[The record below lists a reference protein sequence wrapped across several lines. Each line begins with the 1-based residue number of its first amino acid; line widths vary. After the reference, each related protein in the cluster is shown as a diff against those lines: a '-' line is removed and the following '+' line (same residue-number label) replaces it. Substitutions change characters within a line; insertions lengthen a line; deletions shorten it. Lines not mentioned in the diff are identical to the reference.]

1 MVLRMSDQ
9 KRLIE
14 TKARALRKY
23 EGDPDAFRPAPG
35 QPGIELLSA
44 FGPVIGR
51 AAVPQALTDQL
62 NRFSDGQPRPGELLV
77 PENVMTSGGEHSL
90 LHLIE
95 TAVGRYAEAVEGGK
109 PSRVQVDV
117 AWVVAQQADTPSPAH
132 FHSCD
137 VSGILYLGLPP
148 GVDDQEQLART
159 YISGRKAGWINF
171 IHGDR
176 QRFSRSLVSIR
187 PTTGVLYLFP
197 GWLMHVAEPFLGLG
211 ERRSLSFNAVVEA

>member
-1 MVLRMSDQ
+1 M
-9 KRLIE
+9 
-14 TKARALRKY
+14 
-23 EGDPDAFRPAPG
+23 
-35 QPGIELLSA
+35 ELLST
-44 FGPVIGR
+44 FGPAIGR
-51 AAVPQALTDQL
+51 TAVPQDLTDQL
-62 NRFSDGQPRPGELLV
+62 NRFADAHARPGEFLV
-77 PENVMTSGGEHSL
+77 PEEVMTSGGERSL

-95 TAVGRYAEAVEGGK
+95 TAVARYAEAVEGQA
-109 PSRVQVDV
+109 PARVQVDV
-117 AWVVAQQADTPSPAH
+117 AWVVCQGENTPSPAH

-148 GVDDQEQLART
+148 GVDDEAELART

-197 GWLMHVAEPFLGLG
+197 GWLLHVAEPFLGPG
-211 ERRSLSFNAVVEA
+211 ERRSLSFNAVVDALK

>member
-1 MVLRMSDQ
+1 MDQ
-9 KRLIE
+9 KRQIE

-23 EGDPDAFRPAPG
+23 EGDPSAFAPASG
-35 QPGIELLSA
+35 QPGMELLSA
-44 FGPVIGR
+44 FGPTIARV
-51 AAVPQALTDQL
+51 AVPEALTDQL
-62 NRFSDGQPRPGELLV
+62 NRFADAQPRPGEFLV
-77 PENVMTSGGEHSL
+77 PADVMTWGGEQSL

-95 TAVGRYAEAVEGGK
+95 SAVARYAEALEGEA
-109 PSRVQVDV
+109 PARVQVDV
-117 AWVVAQQADTPSPAH
+117 AWIVCQGPDTPSPAH

-148 GVDDQEQLART
+148 GVDDEAQTART

-197 GWLMHVAEPFLGLG
+197 GWLMHVAEPFLGPG
-211 ERRSLSFNAVVEA
+211 ERRSLSFNAVVDALK